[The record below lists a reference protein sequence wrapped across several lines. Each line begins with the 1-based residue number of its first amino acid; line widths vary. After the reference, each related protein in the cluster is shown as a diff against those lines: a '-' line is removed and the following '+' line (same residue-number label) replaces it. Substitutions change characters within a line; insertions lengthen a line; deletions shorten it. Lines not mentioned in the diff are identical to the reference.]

1 MKTFKKIFF
10 SLIIASAAGSFSS
23 VALAELDGGR
33 PAYAPADAIDLVAG
47 KTKIAL
53 DALMGGTEPDK
64 VAALINDALAAS
76 KEVNA
81 NDKIDRERSRANN
94 KLKAA
99 RNFLKNNSPQEA
111 EQQLHEAYKGYLSL
125 KGLL

>member
-10 SLIIASAAGSFSS
+10 SLVIASAAGSFAS
-23 VALAELDGGR
+23 VALAEMDSGR
-33 PAYAPADAIDLVAG
+33 TVYAPADAIDLVAG

-53 DALMGGTEPDK
+53 DALNSGQNPDVVYK
-64 VAALINDALAAS
+64 LINDALAAS

-81 NDKIDRERSRANN
+81 NDKVDMARSRANN

-99 RNFLKNNSPQEA
+99 RKFLKEDSTQQA
-111 EQQLHEAYKGYLSL
+111 EKELNDAYKGFLEL
-125 KGLL
+125 KDLL

>member
-1 MKTFKKIFF
+1 MKTFNKILF
-10 SLIIASAAGSFSS
+10 SLAVACSAGSFSS
-23 VALAELDGGR
+23 VTFAEMDGGR
-33 PAYAPADAIDLVAG
+33 VAYSPSDAIDLVAG

-125 KGLL
+125 KELL